1 MAGGYTAN
9 YGLCQ
14 WQPTDKFLREE
25 FNGDNAKIDAALK
38 AAEERAEEKAQAAE
52 TKADRAL
59 SGLEDQSYN
68 VYNLILQND
77 YEGKYTGYKKA
88 LLYDGFLD
96 ESGVQAA
103 SDGFLWSQGQ
113 YTLSTQGESDRDVG
127 FSTSRG
133 TTEMS
138 SDTFTAQG
146 NGNWTGFTC
155 KVYNSSSATL
165 NDKINYTLIVNG
177 VTVLTGSSGN
187 VSLGSRASKE
197 YTITFSKAVTLAK
210 GDAYQIHLKGGNVDF
225 IFYYNDGG
233 YMLGGLFLIQPLAA
247 SAGTLT
253 TVSRRSLPACG
264 GLLAWVRHT
273 TGVGVTLSLAGT
285 DDEMQ
290 SFTLEGSRITQNL
303 QKVSCTESTFRLDAA
318 QTEGGYVLTL
328 GMDLGAQSLGRVY
341 DYGMVLLP

>member
-1 MAGGYTAN
+1 MASGYTEH

-14 WQPTDKFLREE
+14 WQGSDKFLREE
-25 FNGDNAKIDAALK
+25 FNQDNEKIDVVLGRT
-38 AAEERAEEKAQAAE
+38 EG
-52 TKADRAL
+52 KADRAL

-68 VYNLILQND
+68 VYNLILQNYYD
-77 YEGKYTGYKKA
+77 GKYTGYKKA
-88 LLYDGFLD
+88 LIYDGFLD

-165 NDKINYTLIVNG
+165 NDKINCTLIVNG

-233 YMLGGLFLIQPLAA
+233 YMLGGLFLIQPLTS

-253 TVSRRSLPACG
+253 TVSRSLPACG
-264 GLLAWVRHT
+264 GLLAWARHT

-285 DDEMQ
+285 DDETQ

-318 QTEGGYVLTL
+318 QAEGSYILAL

>member
-1 MAGGYTAN
+1 MASGYTEH

-14 WQPTDKFLREE
+14 WQGSDKFLREE
-25 FNGDNAKIDAALK
+25 FNQDNEKIDVVLGRT
-38 AAEERAEEKAQAAE
+38 EG
-52 TKADRAL
+52 KADRAL

-210 GDAYQIHLKGGNVDF
+210 GDAYQIHLKGGNVNF
-225 IFYYNDGG
+225 VFYYNDGG

-247 SAGTLT
+247 CAGTLT
-253 TVSRRSLPACG
+253 TVSRSLPACG
-264 GLLAWVRHT
+264 R
-273 TGVGVTLSLAGT
+273 S
-285 DDEMQ
+285 
-290 SFTLEGSRITQNL
+290 
-303 QKVSCTESTFRLDAA
+303 
-318 QTEGGYVLTL
+318 
-328 GMDLGAQSLGRVY
+328 
-341 DYGMVLLP
+341 

>member
-1 MAGGYTAN
+1 MASGYTEH

-14 WQPTDKFLREE
+14 WQGSDKFLREE
-25 FNGDNAKIDAALK
+25 FNQDNEKIDVVLGRT
-38 AAEERAEEKAQAAE
+38 EG
-52 TKADRAL
+52 KADRAL

-68 VYNLILQND
+68 VYNLILQNYYD
-77 YEGKYTGYKKA
+77 GKYTGYKKA
-88 LLYDGFLD
+88 LIYDGFLD

-165 NDKINYTLIVNG
+165 NDKINCTLIVNG

-253 TVSRRSLPACG
+253 TVSRSLPACG
-264 GLLAWVRHT
+264 GLLAWARHT

-285 DDEMQ
+285 DDETQ

-318 QTEGGYVLTL
+318 QAEGSYILAL

>member
-1 MAGGYTAN
+1 MASGYTEH

-14 WQPTDKFLREE
+14 WQGSDKFLREE
-25 FNGDNAKIDAALK
+25 FNQDNEKIDVVLGRT
-38 AAEERAEEKAQAAE
+38 EG
-52 TKADRAL
+52 KADRAL

-68 VYNLILQND
+68 VYNLILQNYYD
-77 YEGKYTGYKKA
+77 GKYTGYKKA
-88 LLYDGFLD
+88 LIYDGFLD
-96 ESGVQAA
+96 ESGVQ
-103 SDGFLWSQGQ
+103 STSEGFLWSQGQ
-113 YTLSTQGESDRDVG
+113 YTLSTQGENDRDVG

-146 NGNWTGFTC
+146 NGSWTGFTC

-165 NDKINYTLIVNG
+165 NDKINYTLVVNG
-177 VTVLTGSSGN
+177 VTVLTGSSGS

-210 GDAYQIHLKGGNVDF
+210 GDAYQIHLKGGNVNF
-225 IFYYNDGG
+225 VFYYNDGG
-233 YMLGGLFLIQPLAA
+233 YMLGGLFLIQPLTA

-253 TVSRRSLPACG
+253 TVSRSLPACG
-264 GLLAWVRHT
+264 GLLAWIRHT
-273 TGVGVTLSLAGT
+273 TGAAVSLSLTGTAG
-285 DDEMQ
+285 EAQ
-290 SFTLEGSRITQNL
+290 SFSLKESRTTQNL

-318 QTEGGYVLTL
+318 QAEGGYILAL

-341 DYGMVLLP
+341 DYGVVLLP

>member
-1 MAGGYTAN
+1 MQMASGYTEH

-14 WQPTDKFLREE
+14 WQGSDKFLREE
-25 FNGDNAKIDAALK
+25 FNQDNEKIDVVLGRT
-38 AAEERAEEKAQAAE
+38 EG
-52 TKADRAL
+52 KADRAL

-68 VYNLILQND
+68 VYNLILQNYYD
-77 YEGKYTGYKKA
+77 GKYTGYKKA
-88 LLYDGFLD
+88 LIYDGFLD

-165 NDKINYTLIVNG
+165 NDKINCTLIVNG

-233 YMLGGLFLIQPLAA
+233 YMLGGLFLIQPLTS

-253 TVSRRSLPACG
+253 TVSRSLPACG
-264 GLLAWVRHT
+264 GLLAWARHT

-285 DDEMQ
+285 DDETQ

-318 QTEGGYVLTL
+318 QAEGSYILAL